1 MSTATQAGPQIA
13 ENEQANILSKAV
25 CLNLELAKPGNSR
38 KVSTSQIE
46 VDADKA
52 LIHVSKKLLDSE
64 EYKKIVR
71 HDNETRLWLYS
82 RALPGPFRAGTYLI
96 PHDLVLP
103 VDAHLR
109 IAQTKRDGLIDEFL
123 AAYPTLQAEAEEK
136 LAALYNPTDY
146 PASETVKAA
155 FSMRWSYF
163 TFQTPEKLKSIS
175 ASLFQQEQE
184 KAATTWKEA
193 TDEVR
198 QALRA
203 GFGELVAHMTDR
215 LTGDKIFRNSLVE
228 NFADFLETFQARNIT
243 NDEELQSLVGKARQM
258 LDGVN
263 PDDLRKQEGL
273 KDTIAAG
280 MGKINSQLDSMI
292 VNRPKRKLEV

>member
-1 MSTATQAGPQIA
+1 
-13 ENEQANILSKAV
+13 
-25 CLNLELAKPGNSR
+25 
-38 KVSTSQIE
+38 
-46 VDADKA
+46 
-52 LIHVSKKLLDSE
+52 
-64 EYKKIVR
+64 
-71 HDNETRLWLYS
+71 
-82 RALPGPFRAGTYLI
+82 
-96 PHDLVLP
+96 
-103 VDAHLR
+103 
-109 IAQTKRDGLIDEFL
+109 
-123 AAYPTLQAEAEEK
+123 
-136 LAALYNPTDY
+136 
-146 PASETVKAA
+146 
-155 FSMRWSYF
+155 MRWSYF